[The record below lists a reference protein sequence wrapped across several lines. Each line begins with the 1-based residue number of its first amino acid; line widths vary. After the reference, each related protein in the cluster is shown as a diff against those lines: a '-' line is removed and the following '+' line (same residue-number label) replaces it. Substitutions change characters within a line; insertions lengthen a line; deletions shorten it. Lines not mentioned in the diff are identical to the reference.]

1 MVVLT
6 TEWLPWLQS
15 RCGDSGYELIL
26 VPEGCISNLSP
37 NHTLQLHE
45 HLWESHYNHT
55 SKRWCFW
62 QKLVTLSQTFSGQSA
77 RSWLLLHT
85 IRCNHFT
92 YICSTVTNC
101 KMAVERLYSLGRLPS
116 SFCSACMYSTIN
128 GQNTVQS
135 TWSQLFNS
143 LWKQV
148 CHFVTSET
156 HCENKFVILL
166 QVGFSSVFHLLPRAS
181 PLNVPALAMKS

>member
-1 MVVLT
+1 MPEKLVRLRTDILTAGICKTFLLQHRYFWHNTTIPLQLKSSDRWHAKNNYCMVVLT
-6 TEWLPWLQS
+6 TEWLQS

-62 QKLVTLSQTFSGQSA
+62 QKLVTLSQMSSGQSA

-92 YICSTVTNC
+92 YMLIQWLLTARC
-101 KMAVERLYSLGRLPS
+101 RL
-116 SFCSACMYSTIN
+116 
-128 GQNTVQS
+128 
-135 TWSQLFNS
+135 
-143 LWKQV
+143 
-148 CHFVTSET
+148 
-156 HCENKFVILL
+156 
-166 QVGFSSVFHLLPRAS
+166 
-181 PLNVPALAMKS
+181 